1 MSAARMTLRQAS
13 SSLAVKA
20 ANSSGVV
27 KSREPPRASSLAEV
41 SGEVPAAM
49 MSLLSF
55 RMI

>member
-27 KSREPPRASSLAEV
+27 KLRELPSASSLAAI
-41 SGEVPAAM
+41 SGALPAAM

-55 RMI
+55 R